1 MIKVGNYHPG
11 RPNPNTPWVRL
22 GTVKV
27 FFSYTT
33 PIAWDSEGTLY
44 VNGNYYS
51 STTSKHLSI
60 LKRMY
65 SNMMFYEVEQDF
77 KEALEGRLTSEMRSM

>member
-11 RPNPNTPWVRL
+11 RANPNTPWVRIGL
-22 GTVKV
+22 VKV

-33 PIAWDSEGTLY
+33 AIAWDSEGTLF
-44 VNGNYYS
+44 VNSNFYS

-65 SNMMFYEVEQDF
+65 SSKTYYEVEQDF
-77 KEALEGRLTSEMRSM
+77 NEALDGRLISEMRSM